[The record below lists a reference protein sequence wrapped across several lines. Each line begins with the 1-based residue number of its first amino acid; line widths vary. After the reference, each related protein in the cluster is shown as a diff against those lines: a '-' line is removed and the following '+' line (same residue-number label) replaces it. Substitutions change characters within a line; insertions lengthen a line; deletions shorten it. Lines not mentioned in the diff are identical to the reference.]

1 MTGKTAFI
9 VSHRVSTVKD
19 ATHILVLD
27 NGEIIES
34 GMHIELVQQNGR
46 YSEMYQRQL
55 MEELV

>member
-1 MTGKTAFI
+1 MKGKTAFI

-27 NGEIIES
+27 NGKIIEV
-34 GMHIELVQQNGR
+34 GKHIELLQQNGK

-55 MEELV
+55 MEEMV